1 MTLTESDGFLPVSGL
16 LHEAGRAALGMYVMF
31 PVAPVERLGRAGR
44 HFVTAF
50 RATQPEGVV
59 QSGTYIPEA
68 AQAAETLLQ
77 ESTAMVTYVGR
88 SAVGASLPLERRVLL
103 PRGWCWMSPDSAKD
117 DGYLVPADFAC
128 IRPEPKVRGHYSTR
142 SHEGSLALIDP
153 PDDAAGEN

>member
-77 ESTAMVTYVGR
+77 ESTAMVTYVG
-88 SAVGASLPLERRVLL
+88 AVSGRGKPPPGTTGTPAAWVVL
-103 PRGWCWMSPDSAKD
+103 D
-117 DGYLVPADFAC
+117 VP
-128 IRPEPKVRGHYSTR
+128 
-142 SHEGSLALIDP
+142 
-153 PDDAAGEN
+153 